1 MLLSYNK
8 SVRSSQSTRL
18 ADTRTDPAPL
28 SGLTQEHSVG
38 SGQATA
44 SSTLSGHP
52 TSLALN
58 EDIRT
63 WWSASSGRAGEWF
76 EVDLGAVCELR
87 AVQTNFA
94 DRAPHLTSAFLFL
107 AFGAL
112 HVALPTSTC
121 RLHLALEPQAH

>member
-8 SVRSSQSTRL
+8 SVRSSQTIRL
-18 ADTRTDPAPL
+18 AEHNLYRR
-28 SGLTQEHSVG
+28 TQERCVG
-38 SGQATA
+38 ACQATA

-94 DRAPHLTSAFLFL
+94 DRAPEPI
-107 AFGAL
+107 
-112 HVALPTSTC
+112 LPLLLIC
-121 RLHLALEPQAH
+121 GDLV